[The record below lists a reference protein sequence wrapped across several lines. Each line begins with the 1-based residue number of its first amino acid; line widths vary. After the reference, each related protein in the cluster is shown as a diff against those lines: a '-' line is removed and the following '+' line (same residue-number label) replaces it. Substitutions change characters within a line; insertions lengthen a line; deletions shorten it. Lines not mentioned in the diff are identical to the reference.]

1 MFKHRK
7 MRFNGEWSLLAG
19 NRVYELKFYSS
30 MNFKNIKFVY
40 TLYVNNKT
48 IKQDLFNS
56 IIHTHRCYYRYK
68 KIQIRPKIVEKL

>member
-1 MFKHRK
+1 MTDQKRYSK
-7 MRFNGEWSLLAG
+7 YNDIGS
-19 NRVYELKFYSS
+19 LKFYSS